1 MSNNK
6 KEEYLFHLL
15 QDIYF
20 DNIDTAKADEASEAM
35 QEQLEAMTTDGRYVP
50 SPPPQ
55 EGRRHRKKETFAE
68 LRERLENEQQA
79 QEQLEAMTTDGYCV
93 SPSPLEDLSPTRS

>member
-1 MSNNK
+1 M
-6 KEEYLFHLL
+6 EEQLDELEEQLREQRLEDLIFE
-15 QDIYF
+15 QERR
-20 DNIDTAKADEASEAM
+20 EASEAM

>member
-1 MSNNK
+1 M
-6 KEEYLFHLL
+6 EEQLDELEEQL
-15 QDIYF
+15 REQRLEDLIVEQERR
-20 DNIDTAKADEASEAM
+20 EASEAM
-35 QEQLEAMTTDGRYVP
+35 QEQLEAMTTDGRYGP

-55 EGRRHRKKETFAE
+55 EGRRQRKKETFAE